1 MKYLYLLLLI
11 FIVNCSGNKVTNYHG
26 VKLLDKKI
34 DKIEINITNKNDL
47 IKLIGN
53 PSTVSDFDKNRWYY
67 FERLKTNQSLI
78 KLGNQKIK
86 KNNVLIVDLND
97 YGIVKNKK
105 LLNIDD
111 MNDVKKLSEIT
122 EKDFENKDILYGVF
136 SSLREKINAPARNR
150 TKNRR

>member
-1 MKYLYLLLLI
+1 MLI

-105 LLNIDD
+105 LLIIDD
-111 MNDVKKLSEIT
+111 MNDVKKIST
-122 EKDFENKDILYGVF
+122 FG
-136 SSLREKINAPARNR
+136 
-150 TKNRR
+150 

>member
-1 MKYLYLLLLI
+1 MLI

-105 LLNIDD
+105 LLIIDD
-111 MNDVKKLSEIT
+111 MNDVKKISAIT

>member
-1 MKYLYLLLLI
+1 MLI

-53 PSTVSDFDKNRWYY
+53 PSTISDFDENRWYY

-86 KNNVLIVDLND
+86 KNNVLIVDLDD

-111 MNDVKKLSEIT
+111 MNDVKKLSAIT

>member
-1 MKYLYLLLLI
+1 MLI

>member
-1 MKYLYLLLLI
+1 MYLLLLI

-53 PSTVSDFDKNRWYY
+53 PSTISDFDENRWYY
-67 FERLKTNQSLI
+67 FERLKTDQSLI

-86 KNNVLIVDLND
+86 KNNVLIVDLDD

-111 MNDVKKLSEIT
+111 MNDVKKLSAIT